1 MPIVGDIRGAGFFW
15 AVELVKDEDNTRL
28 DADERERLLRGYLP
42 TRLLQAGLIA
52 RADDRGDAVLQIAPP
67 LISDAPL
74 LDDIVDAMA
83 DVLADAGTF
92 IGADADAARARAGRA
107 GT

>member
-1 MPIVGDIRGAGFFW
+1 M
-15 AVELVKDEDNTRL
+15 ELVKDSDNTRL

-42 TRLLQAGLIA
+42 GRLLEAGLIA

-67 LISDAPL
+67 LISDAAL

-83 DVLADAGTF
+83 EVLADAGTF
-92 IGADADAARARAGRA
+92 IGAGDARAGATAGRA
-107 GT
+107 A